1 MVIIMA
7 IVTFRNYTRKQSVGS
22 MAAVIRYTIQEK
34 KTVWDGNKQLVT
46 GIGCEVRSAVGDFMT
61 AKHLHHKTGGKQ
73 FFHLVQSHPKDA
85 DVNPVVAHAA
95 ALKLAEYF
103 DGCAALVSTHVDRDH
118 IHSHL
123 IINSVNTDTGK
134 KLHVSQDELP
144 AIRQFNDKICMEF
157 GLPVFQPDP
166 KRKKSKSMTIGEY
179 HSAARGD
186 LRKMQLM
193 AAIRDCMKYAANRE
207 QFITLMESEG
217 YKVRWDEHQH
227 ILYKSATGWKC
238 RDRLLFED
246 RYLKEAMEREFQ
258 IRAETLHGRA
268 HGYEST
274 PSDESAGARNEHTA
288 GEHCTASTAAHRDP
302 MRSTGDHGTT
312 QQQTSFSGGAERMAD
327 GVSPQD
333 LHAADRVSD
342 TGSDGR
348 ASENGEASGGADST
362 GWEKEREA
370 FFSAQAQA
378 AQTASA
384 GMGWADGGRSVDGFD
399 HGSVAGAVVSLGRQL
414 EQAQYATPVSD
425 STTQHH
431 YTDKKTFRK
440 EQKKK
445 ISLGH
450 KEDDHEDEQTWQ
462 QTM

>member
-1 MVIIMA
+1 MA

-34 KTVWDGNKQLVT
+34 KTVWDGKRLVT
-46 GIGCEVRSAVGDFMT
+46 GIGCEVKSAVGDFMT

-73 FFHLVQSHPKDA
+73 FFHLVQSHPADA
-85 DVNPVVAHAA
+85 EVDPVVAHAA

-103 DGCAALVSTHVDRDH
+103 DGCAVLVSTHVDRDH

-134 KLHVSQDELP
+134 KLHVATDEWP

-166 KRKKSKSMTIGEY
+166 KRKKAKPMTIGEY

-193 AAIRDCMKYAANRE
+193 ATIRDCMKYAANRE
-207 QFITLMESEG
+207 QFIALMESEG
-217 YKVRWDEHQH
+217 YKVRWDKHKH
-227 ILYKSATGWKC
+227 ILYESVTGWKC

-258 IRAETLHGRA
+258 IRAEALHGRA
-268 HGYEST
+268 HGYESA
-274 PSDESAGARNEHTA
+274 PADESAGAGNEHTDRA
-288 GEHCTASTAAHRDP
+288 HGATDTAAHRDP
-302 MRSTGDHGTT
+302 VRNAGDDRAS
-312 QQQTSFSGGAERMAD
+312 QQQAPRSGGAERMAD

-362 GWEKEREA
+362 GWEKERET
-370 FFSAQAQA
+370 FFSAQAQT
-378 AQTASA
+378 AQTASP
-384 GMGWADGGRSVDGFD
+384 GMGWSDGGRSVDGFD
-399 HGSVAGAVVSLGRQL
+399 HGGLASELVLLGRRL
-414 EQAQYATPVSD
+414 EQTQYTAPVSD

>member
-34 KTVWDGNKQLVT
+34 KTVWDGKQLVT
-46 GIGCEVRSAVGDFMT
+46 GIGCEVQSAVGDFIT
-61 AKHLHHKTGGKQ
+61 AKQLHHKTGGKQ
-73 FFHLVQSHPKDA
+73 FFHLVQSHPAEA
-85 DVNPVVAHAA
+85 DVDPVVAHAA

-103 DGCAALVSTHVDRDH
+103 DGCAILVSTHIDRDH

-134 KLHVSQDELP
+134 KLHVSQDEWP
-144 AIRQFNDKICMEF
+144 AIRKFNDAICKEF

-166 KRKKSKSMTIGEY
+166 KRKNSKSMTIGEY

-186 LRKMQLM
+186 LKKMQLM

-207 QFITLMESEG
+207 QFIALMESEG
-217 YKVRWDEHQH
+217 YKVRWDKHQH
-227 ILYKSATGWKC
+227 ILYESVTGWKC
-238 RDRLLFED
+238 RDRLLFAD

-258 IRAETLHGRA
+258 IRTEILHGRA
-268 HGYEST
+268 HGYESAT
-274 PSDESAGARNEHTA
+274 AYDTSRTGATVDNDTGGVAG
-288 GEHCTASTAAHRDP
+288 TAAHRDP
-302 MRSTGDHGTT
+302 VRDAGDDGTA
-312 QQQTSFSGGAERMAD
+312 QQQAPFSGGAERMAD
-327 GVSPQD
+327 GVSPKD
-333 LHAADRVSD
+333 LHTAGCVSD
-342 TGSDGR
+342 AEAGGRTTADG
-348 ASENGEASGGADST
+348 ETSGGDDST

-370 FFSAQAQA
+370 FFSAQAQTT
-378 AQTASA
+378 QTASS
-384 GMGWADGGRSVDGFD
+384 GMGWPDGGHGGDGI
-399 HGSVAGAVVSLGRQL
+399 GYGAVASGLVQVGRRL
-414 EQAQYATPVSD
+414 EQAQHTAPVSD

-431 YTDKKTFRK
+431 HTDNKTLQK
-440 EQKKK
+440 EKRKK
-445 ISLGH
+445 IALGQ